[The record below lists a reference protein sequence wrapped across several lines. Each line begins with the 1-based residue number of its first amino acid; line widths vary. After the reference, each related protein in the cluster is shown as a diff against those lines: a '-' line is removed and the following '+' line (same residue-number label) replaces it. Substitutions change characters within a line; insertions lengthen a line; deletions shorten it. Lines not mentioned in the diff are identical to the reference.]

1 MLHARN
7 AQRVF
12 PWLAALGRDSIGT
25 PIAHYKEHRAP
36 TQHASGL
43 SNGAA
48 DVRAP
53 ATWLKSQEITHN
65 PQHMTRTLARRNN
78 ALHTVSKTHQTDAI
92 IGSNGTK
99 RDRCGNLCCQL
110 ALQLCMRSK

>member
-36 TQHASGL
+36 AQHAGGF
-43 SNGAA
+43 SNSAA
-48 DVRAP
+48 NVRTP
-53 ATWLKSQEITHN
+53 ATWFKSQEITHN

-78 ALHTVSKTHQTDAI
+78 ALHAIREAHKPHAI
-92 IGSNGTK
+92 I
-99 RDRCGNLCCQL
+99 
-110 ALQLCMRSK
+110 